1 MFSTF
6 IFHLCIFHFVWFVQ
20 PGSTNLSPWQ
30 RRADRLKSLNSTDRL
45 RPARFIAQQVQVI
58 CIRYYQWREWLVLGM
73 NAFSWVCDVS
83 CSSLFCA
90 TDSEPSCNI
99 RLEDICIPFDPENAK
114 SMDLSR
120 SKYQSVQ
127 QVLICGWMIVKPC
140 QNLGLSENSLPCSI
154 PWLVMSIPVGEWPLR
169 WYTPFSDTPVHI
181 AGL

>member
-1 MFSTF
+1 M
-6 IFHLCIFHFVWFVQ
+6 HLPFCLVQ

-73 NAFSWVCDVS
+73 SAFSWVCDVS

-90 TDSEPSCNI
+90 TNSEPSCNI
-99 RLEDICIPFDPENAK
+99 RLEDICIPFDPENTK
-114 SMDLSR
+114 NMDLSR
-120 SKYQSVQ
+120 SKHQSVQ